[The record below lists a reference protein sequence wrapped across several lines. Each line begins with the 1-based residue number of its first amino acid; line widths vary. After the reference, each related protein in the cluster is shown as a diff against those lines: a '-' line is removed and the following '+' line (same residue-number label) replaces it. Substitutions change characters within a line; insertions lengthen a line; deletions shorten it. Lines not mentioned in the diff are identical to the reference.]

1 MFVIRSFEPKDE
13 HSVVHLW
20 ESCALTRPWNNPYDD
35 IRRSVEHSSSALLVA
50 QIAATDGSRDDPAVC
65 GSVMVGS
72 DGHRGWVYYLA
83 VAPTYRIQGLG
94 RRLML
99 EAEQWLRARDVPKI
113 QAMIR
118 RDNLAVRGFY
128 GRLGYEDGDV
138 QLVQKWL
145 SDEENGGSSP

>member
-1 MFVIRSFEPKDE
+1 
-13 HSVVHLW
+13 
-20 ESCALTRPWNNPYDD
+20 
-35 IRRSVEHSSSALLVA
+35 
-50 QIAATDGSRDDPAVC
+50 
-65 GSVMVGS
+65 MVGS

-145 SDEENGGSSP
+145 SDEENGGSIP